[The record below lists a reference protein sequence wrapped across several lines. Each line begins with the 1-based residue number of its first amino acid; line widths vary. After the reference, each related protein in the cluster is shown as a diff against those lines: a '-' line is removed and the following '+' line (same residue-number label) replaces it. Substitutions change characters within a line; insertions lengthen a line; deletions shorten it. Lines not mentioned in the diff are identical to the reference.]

1 MALDTH
7 GKALQI
13 NLDPVRY
20 GSFAEIGAGQEVSR
34 WFFRAGGAAGTV
46 AKSISAYDMAVSDA
60 IYGHADRYV
69 SRPRLEAMLAHEQ
82 ELNLARLGAERGART
97 AFFSFADTVAARS
110 FRGHNECHGWMGVTF
125 QAQPLVPSSR
135 VVIHVRMLD
144 RDAPAQQEALGVV
157 GVNLLHGA
165 FFRSSEPER
174 LLESLLD
181 GLTSARIEIDLVEL
195 TGPAF
200 AGVDNRLLSMKLV
213 ELGLS
218 GAAMFGPGGEVL
230 QPSEA
235 LYKKDV
241 LVERGSFRPL
251 CHVHLDMLR
260 GARASWAAETGARP
274 EEAGSVVEIMELTMR
289 NLREGSREVDRA
301 DFLARADM
309 LAAVGKT
316 VLISDYYDFYRLAG
330 YLRRHT
336 KGRIAAVLGAGSL
349 RELYDEPAHAHL
361 EGGLLEAFGRL
372 FKNDLRLHVYPLLD
386 PATGTLI
393 TAESLPLPEKLRG
406 LHSFLLASG
415 ALRSVTDFRA
425 EHLPIFSREALR
437 LIGAGDPRW
446 RAMVPAE
453 VAAVIEER
461 GYFGYRSARA
471 AA

>member
-13 NLDPVRY
+13 NLDPLRY
-20 GSFAEIGAGQEVSR
+20 GTFAEIGAGQEVSR

-46 AKSISAYDMAVSDA
+46 AKSISAYDMTVSDA

-69 SRPRLEAMLAHEQ
+69 ARPRLEAMLDHEHQ
-82 ELNLARLGAERGART
+82 LTLARLGATRGAST
-97 AFFSFADTVAARS
+97 AFFTFADTVAARS
-110 FRGHNECHGWMGVTF
+110 FAGQNECHGWMGVTF
-125 QAQPLVPSSR
+125 QPRPLEAPSR
-135 VVIHVRMLD
+135 IVIHVRMLD

-165 FFRSSEPER
+165 FFETGAPER
-174 LLESLLD
+174 LIEALLD
-181 GLTSARIEIDLVEL
+181 GLSPARIEIDLVEM

-200 AGVDNRLLSMKLV
+200 AEVDNRLLSMKLV
-213 ELGLS
+213 ELGLA
-218 GAAMFGPGGEVL
+218 GAAMFGPAGEVL

-235 LYKKDV
+235 LYRKSV
-241 LVERGSFRPL
+241 LIERGSFRPL
-251 CHVHLDMLR
+251 CHVHLDMMR
-260 GARASWAAETGARP
+260 GARAAWAAETGTAP
-274 EEAGSVVEIMELTMR
+274 DGQGFVEIMELTLR
-289 NLREGSREVDRA
+289 NLRDGREGVDRA

-336 KGRIAAVLGAGSL
+336 KNRIALVLGAGSL
-349 RELYDEPAHAHL
+349 GELFDEAAHAHL
-361 EGGLLEAFGRL
+361 DGGLLEAFGRL
-372 FKNDLRLHVYPLLD
+372 FKSDLRLLVYPWLD
-386 PATGTLI
+386 PSRGGLT
-393 TAESLPLPEKLRG
+393 TAENLPLPDALRG
-406 LHSFLLASG
+406 LHSFLLG
-415 ALRSVTDFRA
+415 RGGIRPITDFRPD
-425 EHLPIFSREALR
+425 HLRISAREALR
-437 LIGAGDPRW
+437 RIQTGDASW

-461 GYFGYRSARA
+461 GYFGHEATRA